1 MQSRAIVGTRPPSTG
16 PGKPVAT
23 SGADP
28 PRNPNAIADTGATPL
43 SCGWVAR
50 RMFQFMTFISTARR
64 EWFANPRND
73 VLAGTVVA
81 LALIPEAIAF
91 SIIAGVDP
99 AVGLYA
105 SFVIAVTIAFVG
117 GRPAMISA
125 ATGAMALLMVGLVKD
140 HGVEYLFAASLLT
153 GVFQVIVGLL
163 RLGRYIKF
171 VSKSVMTGFVNS
183 LAILI
188 FMAQLPELIGANWQ
202 TFAMVAGGLA
212 IIYLLPRLT
221 KAIPSPLVAIVVLS
235 VLAVATGM
243 DVRTVGDMG
252 RMPSS
257 LPFLHIPMVP
267 LTWET
272 LRIIAPVAATLAFVG
287 LLESL
292 LTANLID
299 DLTDTP
305 SNKDRETRGQ
315 GIANIIASLFGGMA
329 GCAMIGQSIINV
341 KSGGRGRLSALWAGL
356 FLLFLILVLQDWVA
370 KIPMAALV
378 AVMIMV
384 SIGTFDWGS
393 ILRIRSTPV
402 VSSIVM
408 LATTLTVVVTH
419 DLSKGVVLGVIL
431 SAIFFARKV
440 STLLVVEEQ
449 IDEVDEVRRYVA
461 RGQLFFGSA
470 DLFAAQFEFH
480 GHPRRVEIDVTNLH
494 IWDLTGVAA
503 VDKVVFRY
511 RRQGAEVVLNGM
523 NEASATLIDKVGK
536 HDKAHL
542 PSGVAH

>member
-1 MQSRAIVGTRPPSTG
+1 
-16 PGKPVAT
+16 
-23 SGADP
+23 
-28 PRNPNAIADTGATPL
+28 
-43 SCGWVAR
+43 
-50 RMFQFMTFISTARR
+50 MTFLASARR
-64 EWFANPRND
+64 EWLANPRND
-73 VLAGTVVA
+73 LLSGTVVA

-105 SFVIAVTIAFVG
+105 SFVIAVTIALVG

-125 ATGAMALLMVGLVKD
+125 ATGAMALLMVTLVRER
-140 HGVEYLFAASLLT
+140 GIEYLFAASLLT
-153 GVFQVIVGLL
+153 GMIQVMVGLL

-171 VSKSVMTGFVNS
+171 VSRSVMTGFVNS

-221 KAIPSPLVAIVVLS
+221 KAVPSPLVAIVVLS
-235 VLAVATGM
+235 LIAVATGM

-252 RMPSS
+252 KMPST

-272 LRIIAPVAATLAFVG
+272 LRIIGPVAATLAFVG

-305 SNKDRETRGQ
+305 SDKDRETRGQ
-315 GIANIIASLFGGMA
+315 GVANILSPLFGGMA

-341 KSGGRGRLSALWAGL
+341 KSGGRGRLSTLWAGL

-370 KIPMAALV
+370 RIPMAALV

-384 SIGTFDWGS
+384 SVGTFDWSS
-393 ILRIRSTPV
+393 ILRLRETPV

-408 LATTLTVVVTH
+408 LATSATVVLTH

-440 STLLVVEEQ
+440 STLLVIEEE
-449 IDEVDEVRRYVA
+449 INEEDEVRRYVA

-480 GHPRRVEIDVTNLH
+480 GHPRRVEIDVTDLH

-503 VDKVVFRY
+503 VDRIVFRY
-511 RRQGAEVVLNGM
+511 RRQGADVVLNGM
-523 NEASATLIDKVGK
+523 NEASATLIDKVGH
-536 HDKAHL
+536 HDKTHL
-542 PSGVAH
+542 PAGTAH

>member
-1 MQSRAIVGTRPPSTG
+1 MPFALQYRISSRHHG
-16 PGKPVAT
+16 PGLDRVA
-23 SGADP
+23 SLGADP
-28 PRNPNAIADTGATPL
+28 PGNGSIPDIPRLSRPVDPATDPDGMTLIANARQQWL
-43 SCGWVAR
+43 
-50 RMFQFMTFISTARR
+50 
-64 EWFANPRND
+64 ANPRKD
-73 VLAGTVVA
+73 LLAGTVVA

-125 ATGAMALLMVGLVKD
+125 ATGAMALLMVTLVRD
-140 HGVEYLFAASLLT
+140 HGLEYLFAASILT
-153 GVFQVIVGLL
+153 GIFQVAIGLL

-202 TFAMVAGGLA
+202 TFAMVAAGLA
-212 IIYLLPRLT
+212 IIYGVPRIT
-221 KAIPSPLVAIVVLS
+221 KAVPSPLIAIVVLS
-235 VLAVATGM
+235 AFAVWQGL

-252 RMPSS
+252 AMPST
-257 LPFLHIPMVP
+257 LPMFHLPQVP

-272 LRIIAPVAATLAFVG
+272 FAIIAPVAATLAFVG

-299 DLTDTP
+299 DITDTP
-305 SNKDRETRGQ
+305 SDKDRETRGQ
-315 GIANIIASLFGGMA
+315 GIANILSPLFGGMA

-341 KSGGRGRLSALWAGL
+341 TSGARGRLSTLWAGL

-370 KIPMAALV
+370 RIPMAALV

-393 ILRIRSTPV
+393 MLKLRETPMQ
-402 VSSIVM
+402 SSIVM
-408 LATTLTVVVTH
+408 LATTGTVVLTH
-419 DLSKGVVLGVIL
+419 DLSKGVMLGVIL
-431 SAIFFARKV
+431 SAIFFMRKV
-440 STLLVVEEQ
+440 GKTVVVT
-449 IDEVDEVRRYVA
+449 EVDSPEGELRYAVS
-461 RGQLFFGSA
+461 GQLFFASA
-470 DLFAAQFEFH
+470 DVFAAAFEHH
-480 GHPRRVEIDVTNLH
+480 GHPTRVEIDMTEAHL
-494 IWDLTGVAA
+494 WDLTGAAA

-511 RRQGAEVVLNGM
+511 RRQGAEVVLTGM
-523 NEASATLIDKVGK
+523 NLASRTLVTRVGK
-536 HDKAHL
+536 HEKQHL
-542 PSGVAH
+542 PEGAGAH

>member
-1 MQSRAIVGTRPPSTG
+1 MTIFAS
-16 PGKPVAT
+16 
-23 SGADP
+23 
-28 PRNPNAIADTGATPL
+28 
-43 SCGWVAR
+43 AR
-50 RMFQFMTFISTARR
+50 RQ
-64 EWFANPRND
+64 WLANPRRD
-73 VLAGTVVA
+73 LLAGTVVA

-125 ATGAMALLMVGLVKD
+125 ATGAMALLMVTLVRD
-140 HGVEYLFAASLLT
+140 HGIEYLFAASLLT
-153 GVFQVIVGLL
+153 GVFQIGVGLL

-171 VSKSVMTGFVNS
+171 VSSSVMTGFVNS

-188 FMAQLPELIGANWQ
+188 LLAQLPELIGANWQ
-202 TFAMVAGGLA
+202 TYALVAAGLVV
-212 IIYLLPRLT
+212 IYGLPRIS
-221 KAIPSPLVAIVVLS
+221 KAVPSPLVAIIALSAVVIW
-235 VLAVATGM
+235 TGL

-252 RMPSS
+252 EMPTT
-257 LPFLHIPMVP
+257 LPMFHFPAVP

-272 LRIIAPVAATLAFVG
+272 FTIIAPVAATLAFVG

-305 SNKDRETRGQ
+305 SDKDRETRGQ
-315 GIANIIASLFGGMA
+315 GIANIAASLFGGMA

-341 KSGGRGRLSALWAGL
+341 TSGARGRLSTLWAGL
-356 FLLFLILVLQDWVA
+356 LLLFLILVLQDWVA
-370 KIPMAALV
+370 RIPMAALV

-393 ILRIRSTPV
+393 VLRLRSTPFQ
-402 VSSIVM
+402 SSIVM
-408 LATTLTVVVTH
+408 IATTVTVVLTH

-431 SAIFFARKV
+431 SAIFFLRQVGK
-440 STLLVVEEQ
+440 TIVVEE
-449 IDEVDEVRRYVA
+449 IEVPEEGRLKYRVS
-461 RGQLFFGSA
+461 GNLFFASA
-470 DLFAAQFEFH
+470 DVFAASFEHH
-480 GHPRRVEIDVTNLH
+480 GHPTHVEIDMSGAHL
-494 IWDLTGVAA
+494 WDVTGVAA

-511 RRQGAEVVLNGM
+511 RRQGAKVVVSGM
-523 NEASATLIDKVGK
+523 NTAAQTLVTRVGR
-536 HDKAHL
+536 HGREHL
-542 PSGVAH
+542 PAGLGAH

>member
-1 MQSRAIVGTRPPSTG
+1 MTLIA
-16 PGKPVAT
+16 
-23 SGADP
+23 
-28 PRNPNAIADTGATPL
+28 NARQQWL
-43 SCGWVAR
+43 
-50 RMFQFMTFISTARR
+50 
-64 EWFANPRND
+64 ANPRKD
-73 VLAGTVVA
+73 MLAGTVVA

-125 ATGAMALLMVGLVKD
+125 ATGAMALLMVTLVRD
-140 HGVEYLFAASLLT
+140 HGLEYLFAASILT
-153 GVFQVIVGLL
+153 GIFQVGVGLL

-202 TFAMVAGGLA
+202 TFAMVAAGLA
-212 IIYLLPRLT
+212 IIYGVPRIT
-221 KAIPSPLVAIVVLS
+221 KAVPSPLIAIVVLS
-235 VLAVATGM
+235 AFAIWQGL

-252 RMPSS
+252 AMPST
-257 LPFLHIPMVP
+257 LPMFHLPAVP

-272 LRIIAPVAATLAFVG
+272 FAIIAPVAATLAFVG

-299 DLTDTP
+299 DITDTP
-305 SNKDRETRGQ
+305 SDKDRETRGQ
-315 GIANIIASLFGGMA
+315 GIANILSPLFGGMA

-341 KSGGRGRLSALWAGL
+341 TSGARGRLSTLWAGL

-393 ILRIRSTPV
+393 MLKLRETPMQ
-402 VSSIVM
+402 SSIVM
-408 LATTLTVVVTH
+408 LATTGTVVATH
-419 DLSKGVVLGVIL
+419 DLSKGVVLGVVL
-431 SAIFFARKV
+431 SAIFFMRKV
-440 STLLVVEEQ
+440 GKTVVVT
-449 IDEVDEVRRYVA
+449 EVDSPEGELRYEVS
-461 RGQLFFGSA
+461 GQLFFASA
-470 DLFAAQFEFH
+470 DVFAAAFEHH
-480 GHPRRVEIDVTNLH
+480 GHPVRVEIDMRDAHL
-494 IWDLTGVAA
+494 WDLTGAAA

-511 RRQGAEVVLNGM
+511 RRQGAEVVLTGM
-523 NEASATLIDKVGK
+523 NAASQTLVTRVGK
-536 HDKAHL
+536 HERQHL
-542 PSGVAH
+542 PKGTGAH

>member
-1 MQSRAIVGTRPPSTG
+1 
-16 PGKPVAT
+16 
-23 SGADP
+23 
-28 PRNPNAIADTGATPL
+28 
-43 SCGWVAR
+43 
-50 RMFQFMTFISTARR
+50 MTFLTRVRR
-64 EWFANPRND
+64 EWLANPRND
-73 VLAGTVVA
+73 LLSGTVVA

-91 SIIAGVDP
+91 SLIAGVDP

-125 ATGAMALLMVGLVKD
+125 ATGAMALLMVGLVKQ
-140 HGVEYLFAASLLT
+140 HGLEYLFAASILT
-153 GVFQVIVGLL
+153 GIFQVVVGLL
-163 RLGRYIKF
+163 KLGRYIKF
-171 VSKSVMTGFVNS
+171 VSRSVMTGFVNS

-188 FMAQLPELIGANWQ
+188 FLAQMPELIGANWQ
-202 TFAMVAGGLA
+202 TYAMVAAGLA

-221 KAIPSPLVAIVVLS
+221 RAVPSPLIAIIVLS
-235 VLAVATGM
+235 ALAILLKI

-252 RMPSS
+252 AMPST
-257 LPFLHIPMVP
+257 LPMFHLPAVP

-272 LRIIAPVAATLAFVG
+272 LRIIGPVAATLAFVG

-292 LTANLID
+292 LTANLVD

-305 SNKDRETRGQ
+305 SDKDRETRGQ
-315 GIANIIASLFGGMA
+315 GIANILSPLFGGMA

-341 KSGGRGRLSALWAGL
+341 KSGGRGRLSTLWAGL

-393 ILRIRSTPV
+393 ILRLRSTPFA
-402 VSSIVM
+402 SSVVM
-408 LATTLTVVVTH
+408 LATTLTVVFTH
-419 DLSKGVVLGVIL
+419 DLSKGVMLGVIL

-440 STLLVVEEQ
+440 SKLLVVEEQ
-449 IDEVDEVRRYVA
+449 IDENDEVRRYIA
-461 RGQLFFGSA
+461 HGQLFFGSA
-470 DLFAAQFEFH
+470 DLFAAEFEFH
-480 GHPRRVEIDVTNLH
+480 GHPKRVEIDMSGVH

-511 RRQGAEVVLNGM
+511 RRQGAEVVLSGM
-523 NEASATLIDKVGK
+523 NAASATLVDKVGK
-536 HDKAHL
+536 HDKSHL
-542 PSGVAH
+542 PAGGGH